1 MATKSAKKTRP
12 AAAKSKKINVTP
24 LGDNVLVQRVEALS
38 TTAGGIVLPES
49 AKEKPKEGVVI
60 SVGEG
65 KSNED
70 GVRTP
75 PQVSANDRVIFSS
88 YAGTEISVGG
98 NDYLIVREDE
108 ILAIVG

>member
-1 MATKSAKKTRP
+1 MAIKSAKTSST
-12 AAAKSKKINVTP
+12 ASKKSNITP
-24 LGDNVLVQRVEALS
+24 LGDNVVVKRLEAER

-49 AKEKPKEGVVI
+49 AKEKPRQGVVI

-65 KSNED
+65 RLNDE

-75 PQVSANDRVIFSS
+75 PQVKKNDQVIFSS
-88 YAGTEISVGG
+88 YAGTEIKIDG

-108 ILAIVG
+108 ILAIIG